1 MKKQK
6 LIIPAII
13 ALGASI
19 AANGA
24 YADTAST
31 DFSITVNPSASLTVS
46 AASVNLQIT
55 PNKSGVYDSA
65 SLDVTASTNST
76 AGYTLTMA
84 TSNTSLT
91 SSTIN
96 VNTGTNP
103 TIPSIAESQTGISA
117 ADFAASTDSNV
128 LNHWGLAIGNG
139 NFNAIKSEQTIK
151 TTDTNI
157 TNDTTTLSMA
167 SKLDLNTVP
176 GVYSTTL
183 NFQLTANTPVITLED
198 SYAAHGKTKA
208 TISGNQY
215 YSMQDMS
222 TSICE
227 YANVVPSSLHVYDSR
242 DNTIYTIGKL
252 ADNRCWLL
260 DNLALDLTNTE
271 VKNAMYDSS
280 NPSHS
285 TMTNATNEQLGY
297 LFNGGRD
304 INNPA
309 TNNLPTVGLTNWA
322 SSNSYSTP
330 LINITNKDVL
340 PAQDNGTDEPL
351 ASFVTNGKWKVGG
364 YYNYCAASAG
374 SYCYGDDP
382 IGGTSNDRQDTAI
395 DAEYDICPSGW
406 RMPTGGPIGTA
417 GTATEDGGE
426 YQALAKAITDNNS
439 SFSGEPAY
447 SDFRKALRLPLSGYF
462 IGANGASSQ
471 GYMGRFWSSTY
482 YSYTMNY
489 MHVPYISKTN
499 IYPQHS
505 YDRNYGLSVRCIAK

>member
-1 MKKQK
+1 MKKTN
-6 LIIPAII
+6 IIVPTII

-128 LNHWGLAIGNG
+128 LNHWGLAIGNS

-198 SYAAHGKTKA
+198 SYAAHGKAKA

-227 YANVVPSSLHVYDSR
+227 YANVVPSSLEVYDSR

-252 ADNRCWLL
+252 ADDRCWLL
-260 DNLALDLTNTE
+260 DNLALDPLANGVSITAAN
-271 VKNAMYDSS
+271 
-280 NPSHS
+280 
-285 TMTNATNEQLGY
+285 TNA
-297 LFNGGRD
+297 
-304 INNPA
+304 
-309 TNNLPTVGLTNWA
+309 
-322 SSNSYSTP
+322 STEA
-330 LINITNKDVL
+330 ITNFLGGSTSALHDGWSTDAVAVQGSTSVFDSPLYYAGSKDL
-340 PAQDNGTDEPL
+340 TRADI
-351 ASFVTNGKWKVGG
+351 TNPIDSLTEANDWKFGI
-364 YYNYCAASAG
+364 YYNYCAASMG
-374 SYCYGDDP
+374 TYCYTSGQGIDKD
-382 IGGTSNDRQDTAI
+382 GTSAI
-395 DAEYDICPSGW
+395 DVNQDICPAGW
-406 RMPTGGPIGTA
+406 RMPTGGPIGTV
-417 GTATEDGGE
+417 GTTTEGGGE
-426 YQALAKAITDNNS
+426 YENLYSHYSGGSGTGEGSKYANYRIALH
-439 SFSGEPAY
+439 
-447 SDFRKALRLPLSGYF
+447 LPLSGTF
-462 IGANGASSQ
+462 FNGSTQNHSNY
-471 GYMGRFWSSTY
+471 GYFWSSTY
-482 YSYTMNY
+482 STNSNVYYLNLNAYSLYTQNDIVRSSTY
-489 MHVPYISKTN
+489 N
-499 IYPQHS
+499 
-505 YDRNYGLSVRCIAK
+505 VRCIAK

>member
-1 MKKQK
+1 MKKTN
-6 LIIPAII
+6 LIVPTII

-46 AASVNLQIT
+46 AASVSLQIT

-117 ADFAASTDSNV
+117 ADFAASTDSNI
-128 LNHWGLAIGNG
+128 LNHWGLAIGNS

-198 SYAAHGKTKA
+198 SYAAHGKAKA

-227 YANVVPSSLHVYDSR
+227 YANVVPSSLEVYDSR

-252 ADNRCWLL
+252 ADDRCWLL
-260 DNLALDLTNTE
+260 DNLALDPLANGVSITAAN
-271 VKNAMYDSS
+271 
-280 NPSHS
+280 
-285 TMTNATNEQLGY
+285 TNA
-297 LFNGGRD
+297 
-304 INNPA
+304 
-309 TNNLPTVGLTNWA
+309 
-322 SSNSYSTP
+322 STEA
-330 LINITNKDVL
+330 ITNFLGGSASALHD
-340 PAQDNGTDEPL
+340 GWSTDAVAVQGSTSVFDSPL
-351 ASFVTNGKWKVGG
+351 YYAGSKELTRADITNPIDSLNEANDWKFGI
-364 YYNYCAASAG
+364 YYNYCAASMG
-374 SYCYGDDP
+374 TYCY
-382 IGGTSNDRQDTAI
+382 TSGQGIDKDGSSAI
-395 DAEYDICPSGW
+395 DVNQDICPAGW

-417 GTATEDGGE
+417 GTTTEGGGE
-426 YQALAKAITDNNS
+426 YENLYSHYSGGSGTGEGSKYANYRIALH
-439 SFSGEPAY
+439 
-447 SDFRKALRLPLSGYF
+447 LPLSGTF
-462 IGANGASSQ
+462 FNGSTQNHSNY
-471 GYMGRFWSSTY
+471 GYFWSSTY
-482 YSYTMNY
+482 STNSNVYYLNLNAYSLYTQNDIVRSSTY
-489 MHVPYISKTN
+489 N
-499 IYPQHS
+499 
-505 YDRNYGLSVRCIAK
+505 VRCIAK

>member
-6 LIIPAII
+6 LIIPTII

-31 DFSITVNPSASLTVS
+31 DFSITVNPSASLIVS

-91 SSTIN
+91 SSIVN

-128 LNHWGLAIGNG
+128 LNHWGLAIGNS

-198 SYAAHGKTKA
+198 SYAAYGKTKA
-208 TISGNQY
+208 TIGGNQY
-215 YSMQDMS
+215 YSMQDM
-222 TSICE
+222 TSAICE
-227 YANVVPSSLHVYDSR
+227 YTNVIPSQLQVYDNR
-242 DNTIYTIGKL
+242 DNTIYWIAKL
-252 ADNRCWLL
+252 ADNKCWMTQ
-260 DNLALDLTNTE
+260 NLDLNLVHTANDEDALYTHTNTDLGWTNTDL
-271 VKNAMYDSS
+271 NAKWNPTNSTIQIVNNQADGWTSSNGQYQSADAGNRYVFPSGTTDASTVYDSLS
-280 NPSHS
+280 SCVQTEDTTEAECSHYHIGNYYGFRTAIAGS
-285 TMTNATNEQLGY
+285 APVYQQAAADSICPAGWRLPAGAIDNKVQDFAY
-297 LFNGGRD
+297 LFEAYDLATINSYGTDATMNSNTKTQSRQAPIYQTDASEVNSNGDLNTYSLGQRVNYRTSTGNGGD
-304 INNPA
+304 GHIFMNHLDTGMNFGTTTMA
-309 TNNLPTVGLTNWA
+309 AYIG
-322 SSNSYSTP
+322 YS
-330 LINITNKDVL
+330 I
-340 PAQDNGTDEPL
+340 
-351 ASFVTNGKWKVGG
+351 
-364 YYNYCAASAG
+364 
-374 SYCYGDDP
+374 
-382 IGGTSNDRQDTAI
+382 
-395 DAEYDICPSGW
+395 
-406 RMPTGGPIGTA
+406 
-417 GTATEDGGE
+417 
-426 YQALAKAITDNNS
+426 
-439 SFSGEPAY
+439 
-447 SDFRKALRLPLSGYF
+447 
-462 IGANGASSQ
+462 
-471 GYMGRFWSSTY
+471 
-482 YSYTMNY
+482 
-489 MHVPYISKTN
+489 
-499 IYPQHS
+499 
-505 YDRNYGLSVRCIAK
+505 RCVAR